1 MCELDF
7 ERIDTDKGTRLTLI
21 DAESG
26 VQFKSIRVK
35 FQRLDE
41 LRRKQYV
48 FHLTLWDLKKKKG
61 SGSKERFRVGGVYEF
76 RKIHS
81 VHYFAEAA
89 QGSLQSIDPG
99 TDNRVQE
106 VSVVEGNKRRSMN
119 EGSSTIQ
126 CEDSLAMDDD
136 EAKASAEGD
145 DLL

>member
-48 FHLTLWDLKKKKG
+48 FHLTLWDPKKKKG

-136 EAKASAEGD
+136 EVKASAEGD